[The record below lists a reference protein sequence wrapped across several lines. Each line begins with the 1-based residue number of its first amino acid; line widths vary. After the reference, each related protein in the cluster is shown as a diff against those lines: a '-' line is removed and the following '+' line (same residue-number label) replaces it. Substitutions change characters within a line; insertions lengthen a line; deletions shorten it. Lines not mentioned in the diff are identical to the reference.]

1 MLESASGIPGRVL
14 DHVAS
19 TIEQRRDATVPFVVA
34 VDGIDAAGKTTFA
47 AAIAD
52 ALRDRGMPA
61 VRASIDGFHRPATER
76 HRRSEIDPG
85 LSYYADS
92 FDYSALKRELL
103 IPFAEHH
110 PIRAATFDYR
120 SDRPVSSESVMVEEG
135 AVLVF
140 DGVFLQR
147 PELAESWDLV
157 VFLRID
163 PGIALG
169 RAVERDG
176 EVFGSDVE
184 RRYKERY
191 QPGQAIYFEQVDP
204 EPKADIV
211 VDMNG
216 TPFVV

>member
-1 MLESASGIPGRVL
+1 
-14 DHVAS
+14 
-19 TIEQRRDATVPFVVA
+19 
-34 VDGIDAAGKTTFA
+34 
-47 AAIAD
+47 
-52 ALRDRGMPA
+52 
-61 VRASIDGFHRPATER
+61 
-76 HRRSEIDPG
+76 
-85 LSYYADS
+85 
-92 FDYSALKRELL
+92 
-103 IPFAEHH
+103 
-110 PIRAATFDYR
+110 
-120 SDRPVSSESVMVEEG
+120 MVEEG

>member
-1 MLESASGIPGRVL
+1 
-14 DHVAS
+14 
-19 TIEQRRDATVPFVVA
+19 
-34 VDGIDAAGKTTFA
+34 
-47 AAIAD
+47 
-52 ALRDRGMPA
+52 
-61 VRASIDGFHRPATER
+61 
-76 HRRSEIDPG
+76 
-85 LSYYADS
+85 
-92 FDYSALKRELL
+92 
-103 IPFAEHH
+103 
-110 PIRAATFDYR
+110 
-120 SDRPVSSESVMVEEG
+120 MVEEG

-176 EVFGSDVE
+176 EVFGRDVE
-184 RRYKERY
+184 RRYEERY
-191 QPGQAIYFEQVDP
+191 QPGQAIYFERVDP

-211 VDMNG
+211 IDMNG